1 MEKKSYNV
9 AKSYLNWDKVSDTY
23 VVNKKMYIKVRNPS
37 SGAIKQVRVYTD
49 SEYSKYY
56 PEVKIIQP
64 KKSQK
69 DALGF
74 TNGYITI
81 FKGNTYAHLD
91 WFKQSIARYTR
102 NWGWYIVSTEDVPA
116 DLPEGIEPI
125 RLNWEDVSD
134 DGITVKDEDKV
145 KAFVE
150 TLLFEPGTSE
160 YVGAIGQRLELNLTV
175 TNAIELDGNYGR
187 STMHIMEDDDGNIFV
202 WSTSAK
208 TLAEGSTFHCKGT
221 VKDHRVYRN
230 NKQTVLTRCMEV
242 K

>member
-1 MEKKSYNV
+1 MPV
-9 AKSYLNWDKVSDTY
+9 AKSFQNMEQVTEPYAAGG
-23 VVNKKMYIKVRNPS
+23 KMYVKVKHPNTGNIR
-37 SGAIKQVRVYTD
+37 QVRWYTD
-49 SEYSKYY
+49 AEYSKYY

-69 DALGF
+69 DVLGF

-81 FKGNTYAHLD
+81 FKGNTYANLE
-91 WFKQSIARYTR
+91 WFKASVARYAR
-102 NWGWYIVSTEDVPA
+102 HWGWYIISTEEIPD

-134 DGITVKDEDKV
+134 DGLTVKDEDKV

-150 TLLFEPGTSE
+150 TLIFEPGTSE

-175 TNAIELDGNYGR
+175 TNAIELDGSYGR

-208 TLAEGSTFHCKGT
+208 TLAVGSTFHCKGT
-221 VKDHRVYRN
+221 VKDHRVYKN
-230 NKQTVLTRCMEV
+230 NKQTVLTRCTSV

>member
-1 MEKKSYNV
+1 MV
-9 AKSYLNWDKVSDTY
+9 AKSFQDMEQVTEPYAVSG
-23 VVNKKMYIKVRNPS
+23 KMYVKVKHPNTGNIR
-37 SGAIKQVRVYTD
+37 QVRWYSD

-81 FKGNTYAHLD
+81 FKGNTYANLD
-91 WFKQSIARYTR
+91 WFKESVARYAR
-102 NWGWYIVSTEDVPA
+102 HWGWYIISTIEIPT
-116 DLPEGIEPI
+116 DLPEDIEPI

-134 DGITVKDEDKV
+134 DGVTVKDEDKV

-150 TLLFEPGTSE
+150 TLIFEPGTSE
-160 YVGAIGQRLELNLTV
+160 YVGNVGQRMELTLTV

-187 STMHIMEDDDGNIFV
+187 SMMHIMEDEDGNVFV
-202 WSTSAK
+202 WSTASK
-208 TLAEGSTFHCKGT
+208 TLEEGSTFHCKGT

-230 NKQTVLTRCMEV
+230 TKQTVLTRCTEG

>member
-1 MEKKSYNV
+1 MPV
-9 AKSYLNWDKVSDTY
+9 AKSFQGMEQVTEPYAAGG
-23 VVNKKMYIKVRNPS
+23 KMYVKVKHPNTGNIR
-37 SGAIKQVRVYTD
+37 QVRWYTD
-49 SEYSKYY
+49 AEYSKYY

-69 DALGF
+69 DVLGF

-91 WFKQSIARYTR
+91 WFKQSIARYAR
-102 NWGWYIVSTEDVPA
+102 HWGWYIVSTEEVPA

-150 TLLFEPGTSE
+150 TLIFEPGTSE

-230 NKQTVLTRCMEV
+230 NKQTVLTRCTEV

>member
-1 MEKKSYNV
+1 MPV
-9 AKSYLNWDKVSDTY
+9 AKSFQEMEQITEPYAAGG
-23 VVNKKMYIKVRNPS
+23 KMYVKVKHPNTGNIR
-37 SGAIKQVRVYTD
+37 QVRLYTD
-49 SEYSKYY
+49 AEYSKYY

-69 DALGF
+69 DVLGF

-102 NWGWYIVSTEDVPA
+102 NWGWYIVSTEEVPA

-125 RLNWEDVSD
+125 LLNWEDVSD

-150 TLLFEPGTSE
+150 TLIFEPGTSE

-175 TNAIELDGNYGR
+175 TNAIELDGSYGR
-187 STMHIMEDDDGNIFV
+187 SMMHIMEDEDGNVFV

-208 TLAEGSTFHCKGT
+208 TLEEGSTFHCKGT

-230 NKQTVLTRCMEV
+230 TKQTVLTRCTEI

>member
-1 MEKKSYNV
+1 MPV
-9 AKSYLNWDKVSDTY
+9 AKSFQEMEQVTEPYAAGG
-23 VVNKKMYIKVRNPS
+23 KMYVKVKHPNTGNIR
-37 SGAIKQVRVYTD
+37 QVRWYTD
-49 SEYSKYY
+49 AEYSKYY

-91 WFKQSIARYTR
+91 WFKQSIARYAR
-102 NWGWYIVSTEDVPA
+102 HWGWYIVSTEEVPA

-230 NKQTVLTRCMEV
+230 NKQTVLTRCTRVM
-242 K
+242 

>member
-1 MEKKSYNV
+1 MPVARSFQDMEQVTEPYAASG
-9 AKSYLNWDKVSDTY
+9 
-23 VVNKKMYIKVRNPS
+23 KMYVKVKHPNTGNIR
-37 SGAIKQVRVYTD
+37 QVRFYTD
-49 SEYSKYY
+49 AEYSKYY

-116 DLPEGIEPI
+116 DLPEGIEPS

-150 TLLFEPGTSE
+150 TLIFEPGTSE
-160 YVGAIGQRLELNLTV
+160 FVGAIGQRLELNLTV
-175 TNAIELDGNYGR
+175 TNAIELDGSYGR

-208 TLAEGSTFHCKGT
+208 TLAVGSTFHCKGT

-230 NKQTVLTRCMEV
+230 TKQTVLTRCSSLD
-242 K
+242 

>member
-1 MEKKSYNV
+1 MV
-9 AKSYLNWDKVSDTY
+9 AKSFQDMEQVTEPYAAGG
-23 VVNKKMYIKVRNPS
+23 KMYVKVKHPNTGNVR
-37 SGAIKQVRVYTD
+37 QVRWYTD
-49 SEYSKYY
+49 AEYSKYY

-69 DALGF
+69 DVLGF

-91 WFKQSIARYTR
+91 WFKESIARYAR
-102 NWGWYIVSTEDVPA
+102 HWGWYIISTAEVPA

-134 DGITVKDEDKV
+134 DGVTVKDEDKV

-150 TLLFEPGTSE
+150 TLIFEPGTSE
-160 YVGAIGQRLELNLTV
+160 YIGEVGQRLELNLTV
-175 TNAIELDGNYGR
+175 TNAIELDGSYGR
-187 STMHIMEDDDGNIFV
+187 SMMHIMEDEDGNVFV

-208 TLAEGSTFHCKGT
+208 TLEEGSSFHCKGT

-230 NKQTVLTRCMEV
+230 TKQTVLTRCSSLQKV
-242 K
+242 

>member
-1 MEKKSYNV
+1 MPV
-9 AKSYLNWDKVSDTY
+9 AKSFQDMEMVTEPYTVSG
-23 VVNKKMYIKVRNPS
+23 KMYVKVKHPNTGNIR
-37 SGAIKQVRVYTD
+37 QVRWYSD
-49 SEYSKYY
+49 AEYSKYY

-150 TLLFEPGTSE
+150 TLIFEPGTSE
-160 YVGAIGQRLELNLTV
+160 YVGNVGQRMELTLTV

-187 STMHIMEDDDGNIFV
+187 SMMHIMEDEDGNVFV
-202 WSTSAK
+202 WSTASK
-208 TLAEGSTFHCKGT
+208 TLEEGSTFHCKGT

-230 NKQTVLTRCMEV
+230 TKQTVLTRCTEV